1 MKFKYIILSV
11 FVSSVFW
18 TQSHAQSVDDALI
31 FSREDNGGSARM
43 KGMGN
48 TQTALG
54 GDISAIGG
62 NPAGL
67 GFFSRSD
74 MSITFDYLG
83 NKNKTAYQ
91 GMNSNSKKD
100 NFGIDQAGVVFS
112 FPSSNY
118 RSNSGWLNF
127 NVGLSYNKTQNFNNR
142 LTYEGVNNQTTIVN
156 ALSDIMSGDFG
167 ADFAQSNIVEQFGD
181 SKKGYFPLAKEAA
194 DKKQYNDIITRGNRS
209 KTAIAFGSN
218 YNNKFYI
225 GATLGIT
232 SFRYEKNTQFIE
244 NGWTKSRDEILADNP
259 NSDYADPTKP
269 KYDYV
274 EASYELFDNQAQVT
288 EGSGVDFKLGMIY
301 KPTTD
306 WNIGLTINTPTWTT
320 VQDDSQVY
328 TIVDYYD
335 NETAKTPFDTYKS
348 KVYTD
353 PLDYNMTTPWKF
365 GLGLSKFFSRGL
377 LTADMEYVTYNTMR
391 YSSANY
397 SGGGNYDNINR
408 DIKNLYKNAV
418 NFRIGGEFLF
428 TNILSGR
435 AGFNY
440 FGNPYKDGIKDE
452 NYSGSLGLG
461 VKLTNSLYM
470 DLAVV
475 HQVNSY
481 NQTAYAIVE
490 DFWKA
495 PSPVASIDHK
505 RTSGILTLGAKF

>member
-11 FVSSVFW
+11 FVSSIFW
-18 TQSHAQSVDDALI
+18 KQSNAQSLDDALT
-31 FSREDNGGSARM
+31 FSREDNGGSARL
-43 KGMGN
+43 KGLGN

-54 GDISAIGG
+54 GDISAING

-74 MSITFDYLG
+74 ISVTLNYLG
-83 NKNKTAYQ
+83 NKNKTTFE
-91 GMNSNSKKD
+91 GTNSDSKKA
-100 NFGIDQAGVVFS
+100 NFGIDQAGVVFH
-112 FPSSNY
+112 FPTSNY

-127 NVGLSYNKTQNFNNR
+127 NVGLSYNKTQNFHNR

-156 ALSDIMSGDFG
+156 ALSDLMSGEFGTDFSK
-167 ADFAQSNIVEQFGD
+167 SNIVEQFGD
-181 SKKGYFPLAKEAA
+181 SNKGYFPLAIEAGEK
-194 DKKQYNDIITRGNRS
+194 DQYNDIVTKGNRS

-218 YNNKFYI
+218 YNNQFYI

-244 NGWTKSRDEILADNP
+244 NGWTKNRNQILADNP
-259 NSDYADPTKP
+259 NSEYADPSSP
-269 KYDYV
+269 AYDFV
-274 EASYELFDNQAQVT
+274 EASYELFDNFNQVT
-288 EGSGVDFKLGMIY
+288 EGAGIDVKLGMIF
-301 KPTTD
+301 KPTSE

-320 VQDDSQVY
+320 VKDDTRAY
-328 TIVDYYD
+328 TDIDFYD
-335 NETAKTPFDTYKS
+335 NETAKDPFSTYS
-348 KVYTD
+348 SNFYD
-353 PLDYNMTTPWKF
+353 SENDYNLTTPWKF
-365 GLGLSKFFSRGL
+365 GLGLTRFFGRGL
-377 LTADMEYVTYNTMR
+377 LSADAEYITYNTIR
-391 YSSANY
+391 YASVNNSLNTD
-397 SGGGNYDNINR
+397 YDNLNE
-408 DIKNLYKNAV
+408 DIKEFYKGAM
-418 NFRIGGEFLF
+418 NFRVGGEFLF

-440 FGNPYKDGIKDE
+440 LGNPYKGDIKDD

-481 NQTAYAIVE
+481 KQTAYAIAE

-505 RTSGILTLGAKF
+505 RTSGILTLGARF